1 MTRTVGHQHRS
12 EIVLYPTQAFMRG
25 AALDRMLPKLL
36 PEHPRGVMRAA
47 HKVFNAIDDQ
57 RQLEVAR
64 LLNFA
69 GTP

>member
-1 MTRTVGHQHRS
+1 
-12 EIVLYPTQAFMRG
+12 MRG